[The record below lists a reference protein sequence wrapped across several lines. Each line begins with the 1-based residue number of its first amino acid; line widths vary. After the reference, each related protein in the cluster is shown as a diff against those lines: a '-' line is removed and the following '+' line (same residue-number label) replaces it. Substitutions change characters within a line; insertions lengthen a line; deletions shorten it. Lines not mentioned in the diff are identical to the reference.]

1 MQNITMYLHQKVAG
15 PLDEWIPN
23 NIISKMLTDDDG
35 GDHAWLHI
43 CIRMFFGYL

>member
-1 MQNITMYLHQKVAG
+1 MYIKKWQAYK
-15 PLDEWIPN
+15 LDEWIPN

-35 GDHAWLHI
+35 GDHAWLRI